1 MKIAVFCSAN
11 ADIDPRFFKATEALG
26 RWCAEKG
33 HVVLFGGTNQGLME
47 CIAKAAHEAGG
58 RVEGVVPKFVEEG
71 GMESTYMDKVY
82 HTENLTDR
90 KEMLNTLCDVA
101 IALPG
106 GVGTLD
112 EVFTLAAANSIGY
125 HQQHIIIYNMEGFW
139 DELVALLN
147 KLESQGMIR
156 GNYRKR
162 ITVVNSL
169 DELEKCLS

>member
-71 GMESTYMDKVY
+71 GMES
-82 HTENLTDR
+82 
-90 KEMLNTLCDVA
+90 
-101 IALPG
+101 
-106 GVGTLD
+106 
-112 EVFTLAAANSIGY
+112 S
-125 HQQHIIIYNMEGFW
+125 
-139 DELVALLN
+139 
-147 KLESQGMIR
+147 
-156 GNYRKR
+156 
-162 ITVVNSL
+162 
-169 DELEKCLS
+169 